1 MSPAF
6 GTRLVWVNHSPH
18 ETDEAEL
25 DAVSE
30 LEAEEAQKLMAEY
43 AKNRAN
49 SAASVANDNF
59 GRALQ

>member
-6 GTRLVWVNHSPH
+6 GTRSVSEPH

-30 LEAEEAQKLMAEY
+30 LEAEEAEE
-43 AKNRAN
+43 
-49 SAASVANDNF
+49 DEE
-59 GRALQ
+59 GEEE

>member
-1 MSPAF
+1 VSPAF

-30 LEAEEAQKLMAEY
+30 LEAEEAEE
-43 AKNRAN
+43 
-49 SAASVANDNF
+49 DEE
-59 GRALQ
+59 GEEE